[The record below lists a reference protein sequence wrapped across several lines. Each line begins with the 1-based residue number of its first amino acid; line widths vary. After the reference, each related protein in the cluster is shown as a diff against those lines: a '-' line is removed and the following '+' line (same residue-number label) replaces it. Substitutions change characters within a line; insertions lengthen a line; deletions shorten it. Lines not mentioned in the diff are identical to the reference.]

1 MVRFL
6 SKVLTWSW
14 VAIAFIGEAT
24 PLLAEQRVEASP
36 ILSVPKGLEPDVRF
50 WEMIFSKFE
59 PDHCVFHDKD
69 DLRMV
74 YLAKR
79 IQKSSA
85 LGEERTIRRYIGA
98 LRLAFWNLANGSNPQ
113 NLIEKRIFDVTPPAR
128 RNRETFR
135 TAMDNI
141 RCQRGIDLTP
151 SLQRS
156 RTHIQ
161 MVQRILSRKGL
172 PGDLAYLPH
181 LESGYNVRAHSR
193 AGARGIW
200 QLMPGTARLMG
211 LRVGRHFDERTDAV
225 RATHAASELLLGLY
239 RDTGDWPLAITA
251 YNYGQ
256 NGMARA
262 IKLHGRDYFAVRNRH
277 KSPLFGFAARNYY
290 PSFLAV
296 RNVAQASEKMSQAGV
311 AIR

>member
-14 VAIAFIGEAT
+14 VSVSFIGEAT
-24 PLLAEQRVEASP
+24 PLLAEQRVESSP

-98 LRLAFWNLANGSNPQ
+98 LRVAFWNLANGSNPQ

-135 TAMDNI
+135 AAMDNI

-181 LESGYNVRAHSR
+181 LESGYNVRAHSK

-262 IKLHGRDYFAVRNRH
+262 IKLHGRDYFAVRTRH

-296 RNVAQASEKMSQAGV
+296 RNVAQATEKVSQTGV

>member
-1 MVRFL
+1 M
-6 SKVLTWSW
+6 
-14 VAIAFIGEAT
+14 AIAFIGEAT